1 MAFAVSPLFPYPKAR
16 LSVDSVE
23 VTITELNT
31 EPVSEYSAVFASAK
45 VQAGHDI
52 ETPHKVSMFITKLL
66 SLPDSVKLKL
76 KIGISLLLFA
86 SLFLLGKI
94 DLSKSWEAAKSA
106 DLKFL
111 ALAAILFLSSVF
123 LNAYRWGIL
132 ADAVGLKRSLMRL
145 TQYCFVGMFFNLF
158 LPSTVGGDVSRCYY
172 ISKGTGHYK
181 DAFYSV
187 LADRASGI
195 AVLFIFACAGVL
207 FGPGGEALPW
217 QLKLPIFVGAFGI
230 FFVLPFMPALT
241 KRFLGES
248 NWIARQLN
256 QSSANIYWRDKKLI
270 ASAIVLS
277 VAIQIVIVICHI
289 LVGFA
294 LGLSQIPIWYY
305 FVFYPCVAVL
315 GFITP
320 SFNGIGIREWAYTL
334 FLTSTGVDK
343 PSALTYAIIWLGLI
357 SLSSIVGGLVYVAG
371 HFTAPPKDKE
381 LREDD

>member
-1 MAFAVSPLFPYPKAR
+1 
-16 LSVDSVE
+16 VE
-23 VTITELNT
+23 SIEATLTELKT
-31 EPVSEYSAVFASAK
+31 EPVSEYSAALASVEA
-45 VQAGHDI
+45 QAGHDI
-52 ETPHKVSMFITKLL
+52 EIPHKASMFITKLL
-66 SLPDSVKLKL
+66 SLPESVKLKL

-106 DLKFL
+106 DLRFL
-111 ALAAILFLSSVF
+111 SVAAILFLSSVF
-123 LNAYRWGIL
+123 LNAYRWSIL
-132 ADAVGLKRSLMRL
+132 AKAVGLNRSLMSL

-172 ISKGTGHYK
+172 LSKGTGHYK

-195 AVLFIFACAGVL
+195 AVLFIFACAGVF
-207 FGPGGEALPW
+207 FGPGGQALPW

-230 FFVLPFMPALT
+230 FAILPFMPVLT
-241 KRFLGES
+241 KKLLGEG

-256 QSSANIYWRDKKLI
+256 QSSANIYWHDKKLI
-270 ASAIVLS
+270 ASALFLS
-277 VAIQIVIVICHI
+277 MVIQVVIVICHI
-289 LVGFA
+289 AVGFA

-334 FLTSTGVDK
+334 FLTSVGVDK
-343 PSALTYAIIWLGLI
+343 ASALTYAIIWLGLI
-357 SLSSIVGGLVYVAG
+357 SLSSLVGGLVYVAG
-371 HFTAPPKDKE
+371 HFTAPPKE